1 MMIFRGVSRCNYAAA
16 IAAMNTANCVEHG
29 PTSEASSTPN
39 FSKKHF
45 PNFIEPDVPFAMFT
59 RSVHLSLSS
68 HRLIHSVQ

>member
-39 FSKKHF
+39 FSKNISRILSN
-45 PNFIEPDVPFAMFT
+45 PMF
-59 RSVHLSLSS
+59 
-68 HRLIHSVQ
+68 RLPCSQDLFTCPYPHTD